1 MQQVCENKCSFSL
14 ERFCNKINY
23 QMINRIM
30 RFDRFFETVL
40 LTYEFS
46 RYYTEK

>member
-1 MQQVCENKCSFSL
+1 MSFFSL
-14 ERFCNKINY
+14 ERFRSKVNY

-30 RFDRFFETVL
+30 RFDRFFEIVM

-46 RYYTEK
+46 RYYKDKYSDV